1 MRSPSIMPTLA
12 ETFLGV
18 TVAGLAAL
26 MVTLMVAALA

>member
-1 MRSPSIMPTLA
+1 MPTLA

-26 MVTLMVAALA
+26 MLTLMVAAFA